1 MVAWTEYRDTAAAR
15 GALALEL
22 FIVESVPTGDPEA
35 VKATLPDHLAY
46 QRDMEDRGRLVLA
59 GPVSD
64 PTGEEMQ
71 GTGMIVYRA
80 GSMDEARAIAEAD
93 PMHARGARAFTLRK
107 WLINEGNLTV
117 NVGLSTG
124 RARLS

>member
-22 FIVESVPTGDPEA
+22 FIVESTPAGDPEA

-46 QRDMEDRGRLVLA
+46 QRDMEQQGRLVLA

-64 PTGEEMQ
+64 PSGEEKSAHGQ
-71 GTGMIVYRA
+71 HDDRVRRKRQRA
-80 GSMDEARAIAEAD
+80 HG
-93 PMHARGARAFTLRK
+93 
-107 WLINEGNLTV
+107 
-117 NVGLSTG
+117 
-124 RARLS
+124 